1 MWGGGGGGGEA
12 DDPWRQHWG
21 PAGGQPPPHSPPVTS
36 AHPSSL
42 LDPGRRVE
50 RGEWGCGAVKG
61 CVCPPQIVLHDSPTP
76 YCLHSPPP
84 PSALGD
90 GGDGGVGGGMG
101 GGVGGGGGAQRCML
115 RTRQHTHW
123 CLHCYHG
130 CHRLLKTCRKGHSQ
144 DLHLDFFSIA
154 NQDWSAT
161 SHIGYTI
168 TNAADDTS
176 TKICV
181 RCMHWHEWSATVKS
195 VIGML
200 YC

>member
-1 MWGGGGGGGEA
+1 MCVGGGEA

-21 PAGGQPPPHSPPVTS
+21 PAGGQPPPPHSPPVTS

-84 PSALGD
+84 PPSAPGD
-90 GGDGGVGGGMG
+90 GGDGGVGGGG
-101 GGVGGGGGAQRCML
+101 RGAAL
-115 RTRQHTHW
+115 HAPHTPTHTHW

-130 CHRLLKTCRKGHSQ
+130 CHRLLKTGRKGHSQ
-144 DLHLDFFSIA
+144 DLHLDFLFALLTKTGPQLPIVG
-154 NQDWSAT
+154 
-161 SHIGYTI
+161 IGYTSAI
-168 TNAADDTS
+168 AADNTS
-176 TKICV
+176 TRYLLDACIGTQ
-181 RCMHWHEWSATVKS
+181 EWSATVKS
-195 VIGML
+195 VIGMS